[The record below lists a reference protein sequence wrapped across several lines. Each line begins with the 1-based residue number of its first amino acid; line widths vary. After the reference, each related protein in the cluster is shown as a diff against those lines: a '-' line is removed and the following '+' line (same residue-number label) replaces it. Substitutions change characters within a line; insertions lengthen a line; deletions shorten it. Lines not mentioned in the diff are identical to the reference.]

1 MRDRTLDWY
10 QKNAEAYIGRTEN
23 TDLSGLYRAF
33 LKHVPPGGRIMD
45 LGCGAGSATAFFT
58 QMGYP
63 VLAVDA
69 CPSMCEHTRARAGCP
84 VRVMRFE
91 ELDYED
97 AFDGI
102 WACASLLHVRK
113 ADLPVISRLIRRAL
127 KTGGVLYASFKYGD
141 TERESEGRAYTDL
154 TEDALLRLMNEAG
167 GFRRIALWRTA
178 DVLPGRE
185 NETWVN
191 ALFRAV

>member
-33 LKHVPPGGRIMD
+33 LKHVPPAGRIMD
-45 LGCGAGSATAFFT
+45 LGCGAGSAAAFFPR
-58 QMGYP
+58 MGYP

-69 CPSMCEHTRARAGCP
+69 CPPMCEHTRARAGCP

-113 ADLPVISRLIRRAL
+113 ADLTDIFRLIRRAL
-127 KTGGVLYASFKYGD
+127 KTGGVFYASFKYGD
-141 TERESEGRAYTDL
+141 TERESEGRAFTDL
-154 TEDALLRLMNEAG
+154 TEDALRLLIDEAG
-167 GFRRIALWRTA
+167 GFREIALWRTS

-185 NETWVN
+185 NIIWVN

>member
-1 MRDRTLDWY
+1 
-10 QKNAEAYIGRTEN
+10 
-23 TDLSGLYRAF
+23 
-33 LKHVPPGGRIMD
+33 MD
-45 LGCGAGSATAFFT
+45 LGCGAGSAAAFFT

-63 VLAVDA
+63 VLAADA
-69 CPSMCEHTRARAGCP
+69 CPSMCEHTRARAGCS
-84 VRVMRFE
+84 VRVLRFE

-113 ADLPVISRLIRRAL
+113 ADLPDIFRLIRRAL

-141 TERESEGRAYTDL
+141 TERESEGRVYTDL
-154 TEDALLRLMNEAG
+154 TEDALIRLMNEAG